1 MGMLDGKVAIIT
13 GGTSG
18 IGAACVELFI
28 AEGAQVVIAARR
40 QLEGEELARLHGQ
53 AASFIQTDV
62 AQEADVQAMVAHCL
76 SQFGRLDCLVNNA
89 GTPGGT
95 AGIADVDVEKFD
107 ALVNIHLRG
116 TLLGMKHV
124 APVMLKQGHGSIVN
138 LGSVAGQFPG
148 ISSHIYSAVKASII
162 HLTRCVAMELGE
174 GGVRV
179 NSVSPGAIVTGIFG
193 KAAGMTE
200 AEAARG
206 FPALEEFFST
216 LQAVRRPGRPV
227 DVARTIAWLSSD
239 LSGFVNGEDIRTDGA
254 IPGGFTWSRM
264 RELRAAM
271 VKQ

>member
-40 QLEGEELARLHGQ
+40 QVEGEELARRHGQ
-53 AASFIQTDV
+53 SASFIRTDV
-62 AQEADVQAMVAHCL
+62 AQEADVQAMLAHCL
-76 SQFGRLDCLVNNA
+76 SRFGRLDCLVNNA
-89 GTPGGT
+89 GTPGGA
-95 AGIADVDVEKFD
+95 AGIAEVDIDKFD
-107 ALVNIHLRG
+107 DLTNVHLRG
-116 TLLGMKHV
+116 TLLGMKHA

-148 ISSHIYSAVKASII
+148 ISSHIYSAVKAAII

-193 KAAGMTE
+193 KGAGMTD

-206 FPALEEFFST
+206 FPALESSSRPCKPSGALAGQWMSPVPSPGSRAIYLASST
-216 LQAVRRPGRPV
+216 VKTSRRTARYPEASPG
-227 DVARTIAWLSSD
+227 
-239 LSGFVNGEDIRTDGA
+239 
-254 IPGGFTWSRM
+254 PGCESCAQRW
-264 RELRAAM
+264 
-271 VKQ
+271 